1 MPTKRLSLLVALP
14 LFALLAFSLSCGDNT
29 SSPFLD
35 PDADVILAE
44 GLLSGT
50 LDWGEVTENPETV
63 VYVFKDYDP
72 SCQATTASV
81 HITGTY
87 SGWDTGLW
95 DTTPGMTQMFPC
107 LWMETI
113 SLTSD
118 DAFAWKFVTNRA
130 WDGSYA
136 GCDDCEIDEEARTG
150 EVTPTNGDDIPAV
163 IPLNDDYI
171 FLLNASSDP
180 AVYEILA
187 EGDPVPWDT
196 LGGELASFTFEN
208 LLPGLYTIVIDVP
221 SDRVNFPTR
230 FVRKVK
236 VTGEAGVDLGII
248 QVVPKGFIR
257 GTVAFED
264 DPAVRPEVTVLVR
277 FSDTGGV
284 VDTLTI
290 GPDETTFTA
299 EGLSDGAYDFVLS
312 APGYVTQVV
321 EGTDFEAGDETDLAP
336 ITMLRA
342 GNISGTVAFSEP
354 PDPRP
359 GVAAIAVRAEGDT
372 LTVFA
377 DPVDGS
383 FLMTDFAPGTYFV
396 AFVSSSAGF
405 RDTLISD
412 IVVTAGATTDIG
424 TVTLEA
430 VAGYESEYDVIR
442 IVGDVTNWSTD
453 RPSMTE
459 IEGGV
464 WVDTL
469 EVATQICTFLK
480 FRTAED
486 WGANDYG
493 SCTSENLS
501 CSDPLTG
508 VVCLG
513 EGSNE
518 APALGQFDLDPG
530 TYEVKLDEVNR
541 TYAIRDIGKG
551 GD

>member
-1 MPTKRLSLLVALP
+1 MPTKRYPLLVALP

-35 PDADVILAE
+35 PFADVIVAE
-44 GLLSGT
+44 GLVSGI
-50 LDWGEVTENPETV
+50 LDWGDVPVNPQTV
-63 VYVFKDYDP
+63 VYIFKDYDP
-72 SCQATTASV
+72 ACANGPSSIHV
-81 HITGTY
+81 TGTY
-87 SGWDTGLW
+87 TAWDIGLW

-136 GCDDCEIDEEARTG
+136 GCGDCEIDEEARTG
-150 EVTPTNGDDIPAV
+150 EVTPENGDDIPAV
-163 IPLNDDYI
+163 IPVNDDYI
-171 FLLNASSDP
+171 FLLNASNAP
-180 AVYEILA
+180 AVYQIIEA
-187 EGDPVPWDT
+187 GGEVPWDT
-196 LGGELASFTFEN
+196 LGGDITSFAFEN
-208 LLPGLYTIVIDVP
+208 LLPGLYTLVIDVP

-236 VTGEAGVDLGII
+236 VTGEAGVDLGTI

-257 GTVAFED
+257 GTVSFED
-264 DPAVRPEVTVLVR
+264 NPAVRPEVTVLVR

-284 VDTLTI
+284 VDTLLI
-290 GPDETTFTA
+290 APDANTFTA
-299 EGLSDGAYDFVLS
+299 EGLSDGAYEFVLS

-321 EGTDFEAGDETDLAP
+321 DGTDFEAGDETDLAP
-336 ITMLRA
+336 ITMRRA
-342 GNISGTVAFSEP
+342 GNISGTVAFSET

-359 GVAAIAVRAEGDT
+359 GVAAVAVRAEGDT
-372 LTVFA
+372 VTVFA
-377 DPVDGS
+377 DPVDGT
-383 FLMTDFAPGTYFV
+383 FLLTDFAPGTYFV
-396 AFVSSSAGF
+396 AFLSSSAGF
-405 RDTLISD
+405 RDTTISD

-442 IVGDVTNWSTD
+442 IVGDVTNWSTT
-453 RPSMTE
+453 RASMIE
-459 IEGGV
+459 IEGGI

-469 EVATQICTFLK
+469 DVATQICTFLK

-501 CSDPLTG
+501 CSDPLSG
-508 VVCLG
+508 IVCLG
-513 EGSNE
+513 TGNNE
-518 APALGQFDLDPG
+518 APALGQFSLAPG

-541 TYAIRDIGKG
+541 TYAIRAIGKR
-551 GD
+551 